1 MLLMVFFF
9 TFSVKKKSV
18 KKLKNHLPNFFHS
31 SMLFVDSDSAFVS
44 IKNAFGCKQEST
56 QELVKRFGG
65 TVEICCNISV
75 IAGLT
80 LSGL

>member
-31 SMLFVDSDSAFVS
+31 AMLFVDSDSAFVS

-56 QELVKRFGG
+56 
-65 TVEICCNISV
+65 
-75 IAGLT
+75 
-80 LSGL
+80 